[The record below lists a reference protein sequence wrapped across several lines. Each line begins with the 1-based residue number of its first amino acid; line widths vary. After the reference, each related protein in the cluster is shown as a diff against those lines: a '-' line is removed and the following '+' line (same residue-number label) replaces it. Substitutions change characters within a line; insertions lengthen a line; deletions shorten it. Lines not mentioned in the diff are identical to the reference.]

1 MADRTLQFLEV
12 PRTDPAKRPVEL
24 RVQEFAEIYAP
35 FDGAGAAQ
43 QSARCLGCGNPFC
56 EWKCP
61 VHNFIPNWL
70 KLIEQGKDLGL
81 ASGKAAIY
89 IAKIVCEPAGYR
101 VDQKYEMGDTV
112 RWRSMLNDPSRI
124 AELKPGESAWVVEVF
139 SESGAIASFLPE
151 SIRVRSVL

>member
-1 MADRTLQFLEV
+1 MARKRLRRQRGSTLVEFVFVLPVGVALLVGCLSMAVACLRT
-12 PRTDPAKRPVEL
+12 VEAGQL
-24 RVQEFAEIYAP
+24 ARNVLLLADAGVDF
-35 FDGAGAAQ
+35 GASGGKQ
-43 QSARCLGCGNPFC
+43 
-56 EWKCP
+56 
-61 VHNFIPNWL
+61 